1 MTDQC
6 PRAFDETLI
15 SGHLDGELTQAAEQR
30 VSVHLEDCAQCRG
43 LLVELQ
49 TMREATMSTEFSR
62 PADDQWDERP
72 RTAASFLARGTG
84 WVLAVVWL
92 IAVGPLRTVAVL
104 AVVGEPLRTSARIR
118 WFERPRSAILFGG
131 AGPHHWRGPI
141 PTGRLRDD
149 CRSPTTRSSA
159 KRS

>member
-92 IAVGPLRTVAVL
+92 IAVGGYGLWQFWQSSANLFERLLVFGGLSAAALLFCSVVL
-104 AVVGEPLRTSARIR
+104 DRIASARTDPYR
-118 WFERPRSAILFGG
+118 EVER
-131 AGPHHWRGPI
+131 
-141 PTGRLRDD
+141 
-149 CRSPTTRSSA
+149 
-159 KRS
+159 